1 MRSVSRQTVACPE
14 ILTGP
19 ESRQSQ
25 SKLVEYFML
34 PQSDRRQLRPP
45 VNREILFHETVR
57 DSLRRLFSGKCAF
70 CESPIAGGFEIEIEH
85 FRPLSNAQ
93 NLSQKKQSSDH
104 YGWFAYEWRNLFPAC
119 ARCNRTKRSFFPVRG
134 PRANILSAWD
144 DAERDEKT
152 LLLNP
157 CKDKPYKHL
166 EFDWDGSVFGKT
178 EIGKCTIET
187 LGLNRPDLIS
197 TRSEHFSA
205 MKRLISE
212 IYQRNSHPYSES
224 IFSPLENYLKDGS
237 PFSGCCLILLYHAI
251 CETTKSEGLTPPSFE
266 RFAKRF
272 PQFFKNM
279 DSENWLT
286 IAPSASKGKADQ
298 VIELRPIEQS
308 SRSAASYR
316 HSKSAQITRIEIENF
331 KGISKLHIDLPESTP
346 SSGFAP
352 CTMLIGENATGKSS
366 VLQAVALCLMD
377 EQLRKKLKLKPEQC
391 LPRERQGWKYKGLK
405 EARVTVYFDS
415 TPPAELV
422 IKPTDTD
429 FSSSREHVP
438 TKQIFGFGANRQ
450 FGNASRQTL
459 KKDNIYSL
467 FDTTKLLSPP
477 TDWLKGIDDQ
487 TFFSIARAIRE
498 VLALPREDT
507 IIRNDEGQI
516 FVKAHGIETP
526 IENLSDGYRSL
537 FCMIINIMREL
548 ISYWGNLEDASGVA
562 LIDEIEIHMHPRWKM
577 RVVAALRRAM
587 PRMQIIA
594 TTHDPLCL
602 RGLEAGEVQVLYR
615 DSKEQIQTFEDL
627 PNVKLL
633 RAEQLLTSEYF
644 GLNSTSDPDLDL
656 TIKNLAYDHPKKG
669 FESTT
674 ESFIDQLREGYL
686 PLITDSPEK
695 QVISEAIRRYMMER
709 EDANPV
715 ELKNAKEYAVTKILE
730 ALKKVGN

>member
-1 MRSVSRQTVACPE
+1 MRSVNRQTVACPE

-25 SKLVEYFML
+25 YELVEYFML
-34 PQSDRRQLRPP
+34 PKNERRQLRPP
-45 VNREILFHETVR
+45 INREIPFHETVK
-57 DSLRRLFSGKCAF
+57 DSLLNLFSGKCAF
-70 CESPIAGGFEIEIEH
+70 CESPIAGSLEIDIEH
-85 FRPLSNAQ
+85 FRPLANAQ

-166 EFDWDGSVFGKT
+166 EFDWDGNVFGKT
-178 EIGKCTIET
+178 EIGKYTIKT
-187 LGLNRPDLIS
+187 VGLNRPDLIS
-197 TRSEHFSA
+197 ARSEHFSTL
-205 MKRLISE
+205 RRSVSE
-212 IYQRNSHPYSES
+212 IYQLSSHPYSER
-224 IFSPLENYLKDGS
+224 IFSPLEKHLKDDS
-237 PFSGCCLILLYHAI
+237 PFSGCCLILLYQAI
-251 CETTKSEGLTPPSFE
+251 CGTTKSEGLTPPSFE
-266 RFAKRF
+266 KFAKRF

-286 IAPSASKGKADQ
+286 LAPNPSRGKADQ
-298 VIELRPIEQS
+298 VIELHPIEQR
-308 SRSAASYR
+308 SRSEASYR
-316 HSKSAQITRIEIENF
+316 HSASAQITRIEIENF
-331 KGISKLHIDLPESTP
+331 KGISKLHLDLPKSTP

-377 EQLRKKLKLKPEQC
+377 DQLRKQLKLKPQQY
-391 LPRERQGWKYKGLK
+391 LPREKQGWKYEGLK
-405 EARVTVYFDS
+405 EARVTIYFDS
-415 TPPAELV
+415 TPPAELF
-422 IKPTDTD
+422 IKPTDTE
-429 FSSSREHVP
+429 FTPNREYVP

-450 FGNASRQTL
+450 FGNASRRTL
-459 KKDNIYSL
+459 KKDNIHSL

-477 TDWLKGIDDQ
+477 TEWLKGIDNE
-487 TFFSIARAIRE
+487 TFFSVARAIRE

-548 ISYWGNLEDASGVA
+548 ISYWGNLENASGVA

-602 RGLEAGEVQVLYR
+602 RGLETGEVQVLYR
-615 DSKEQIQTFEDL
+615 DSKEQIQSFDDL

-656 TIKNLAYDHPKKG
+656 TIKNLAYDHQKKG
-669 FESTT
+669 LGGTT
-674 ESFIDQLREGYL
+674 ESFIDQLGEGYL

-695 QVISEAIRRYMMER
+695 QVISAAIRRYMIER

-715 ELKNAKEYAVTKILE
+715 QLKNAKEDAVKKVLE
-730 ALKKVGN
+730 ALRKVGN